1 MRAHKAV
8 QPYLSAAAAHVLRPG
23 RLCVLFSAL
32 VGLFT
37 CLFVLEVG
45 PFKRTLLDCTVRAWV
60 APRPTVRASS
70 YSTSSPRA
78 RSLSPSALLDDRD
91 RAGVPRQGAQ
101 SAVPKLLHQSW
112 KSTTFPKRFAAWSD
126 TWRVRHPGASHCS
139 VSR

>member
-45 PFKRTLLDCTVRAWV
+45 PFKRTLLDCTVRSWV
-60 APRPTVRASS
+60 TPRPTVRASS

-78 RSLSPSALLDDRD
+78 
-91 RAGVPRQGAQ
+91 
-101 SAVPKLLHQSW
+101 
-112 KSTTFPKRFAAWSD
+112 
-126 TWRVRHPGASHCS
+126 
-139 VSR
+139 